1 MVTYLLWGAAGVD
14 PRERGT
20 NRTPSIPDTADHGRE
35 VDPRRARRETGAV
48 ADRLRRNEDELA
60 DAPHAREAPA
70 APQPHVE
77 QMLSAQRGAGNAA
90 VARAVVKQRAPAR
103 QVQGN
108 WITDILNKA
117 KKDAGMPYVADIGGE
132 KVQVTDAKQE
142 AEAARI
148 IKEIPEK
155 YGVEISSSKG
165 VQAVKDHYDKAPE
178 SVRKKVKGATWLFAE
193 LQALERAL
201 EHFAPILGTSR
212 MLSDRAG
219 VDQEVTSAS
228 KVDQSI
234 TTNTDKGKLDDNTLG
249 EFFRESK
256 NFSLF
261 TPGETSDIDFK
272 GDVNKQLEAT
282 TVHEIAH
289 GLMKYAEDDFF
300 KETGYWIDRTT
311 KSGTAGAEAPP
322 TSYGDKNGS
331 EDLSE
336 STMFFFVDP
345 DRLKNGDGSAAAGSP
360 GNPCPKRFAFLEKIV
375 GKWKPPVGDFPTPD
389 PNADTALA

>member
-1 MVTYLLWGAAGVD
+1 M
-14 PRERGT
+14 
-20 NRTPSIPDTADHGRE
+20 
-35 VDPRRARRETGAV
+35 
-48 ADRLRRNEDELA
+48 ADRLRRREEEL
-60 DAPHAREAPA
+60 DEAPRERSPGAAA
-70 APQPHVE
+70 APPHVDR
-77 QMLSAQRGAGNAA
+77 LLAAQRGAGNAA
-90 VARAVVKQRAPAR
+90 VARAVVKQRAPAQ
-103 QVQGN
+103 QVAGN

-117 KKDAGMPYVADIGGE
+117 KKEAGMPYVADVGGE
-132 KVQVTDAKQE
+132 KVQVTDTKQE

-201 EHFAPILGTSR
+201 AHFAPILGSQR
-212 MLSDRAG
+212 VLSDRAG
-219 VDQEVTSAS
+219 EAQEITSAS

-234 TTNTDKGKLDDNTLG
+234 TKNTASGTLDDATLG
-249 EFFRESK
+249 EFFRDSK
-256 NFSLF
+256 NFALF
-261 TPGETSDIDFK
+261 TPGETSDIDFP
-272 GDVNKQLEAT
+272 GDVSKQLEAT

-289 GLMKYAEDDFF
+289 GLMKYAEDDFM
-300 KETGYWIDRTT
+300 KETGYWTDRTT

-322 TSYGDKNGS
+322 TAYGNKNAG

-345 DRLKNGDGSAAAGSP
+345 DRLKNGDGSAAGTP
-360 GNPCPKRFAFLEKIV
+360 GNPCPKRFAFLERIV
-375 GKWKPPVGDFPTPD
+375 GAWKPPVGDFPLPD

>member
-1 MVTYLLWGAAGVD
+1 
-14 PRERGT
+14 
-20 NRTPSIPDTADHGRE
+20 
-35 VDPRRARRETGAV
+35 V
-48 ADRLRRNEDELA
+48 ADRLRRREDEPDEKPRTREA
-60 DAPHAREAPA
+60 AAAPAPHVDRLLA
-70 APQPHVE
+70 
-77 QMLSAQRGAGNAA
+77 AQRGAGNAA
-90 VARAVVKQRAPAR
+90 IARRVVTHTAPGR
-103 QVQGN
+103 QLAGN
-108 WITDILNKA
+108 WITDIINKA
-117 KKDAGMPYVADIGGE
+117 NKDAGLPYVADVGGE
-132 KVQVTDAKQE
+132 KVQVTNAAQE

-148 IKEIPEK
+148 IKEIPER
-155 YGVEISSSKG
+155 YGIEISSSKG

-178 SVRKKVKGATWLFAE
+178 AERNKVAGATWLFAE

-201 EHFAPILGTSR
+201 AHFAPILGTDR

-219 VDQEVTSAS
+219 TDQEVTSAS
-228 KVDQSI
+228 KVDKSI

-261 TPGETSDIDFK
+261 TPGETSDVDFK

-282 TVHEIAH
+282 AVHEIAH
-289 GLMKYAEDDFF
+289 GLMKYAEADFF

-322 TSYGDKNGS
+322 TGYGDKNGS

-336 STMFFFVDP
+336 SAMLFFVDP
-345 DRLKNGDGSAAAGSP
+345 QRLKDGDGSAAAGSP
-360 GNPCPKRFAFLEKIV
+360 GNACPKRHAFLEKIV